1 MRRGVSRAFLV
12 ATAAW
17 NLGAGC
23 SSTPVKDDTGPDDPS
38 AKYTLGGSIAGLQGT
53 GLQLK
58 NGSATVN
65 VPANATTYQFAQ
77 QYAAGSAYDVSVA
90 AQPAMPSQTCTIVNG
105 KGAFAANVTNANLD
119 CKTNAFPINV
129 QLMGLEGSGL
139 VLQNNS
145 GDNLTVA
152 ANATT
157 ATFSQPVLSGANFS
171 VTVMTQPTNQNC
183 VVNGA
188 SGNVVN
194 GPINTVVVNC
204 STYRTVGG
212 TVSGLIGTGLR
223 LAETVASVNVD
234 VAMNGSF
241 AFARG
246 YLPGANY
253 LVQVDTQPTS
263 PAQVCTVTNGTGALP
278 NANVTNVQ
286 VTCDCAAPTSTCNP
300 GGAAYCADFSNDV
313 NNCGGC
319 GISCAASG
327 GACVMGHCSGSTSF
341 AFTGGAQTFTVPP
354 HVTRIFLKGFGAQGG
369 TGATGGNSSAG
380 GTGGLGGSAEG
391 FLNVTPGDV
400 LNIFVGGQ
408 GGTPTGGFNG
418 GGNGGSTN
426 AGGGGGATDV
436 RVGGTAEA
444 NRVLT
449 AGGGGGGGRGGC
461 EAMADA
467 GGNGGG
473 GGGGVGAN
481 GVDAPT
487 PNAAPSGV
495 AGGGKG
501 GNFGSVQGAFGP
513 KGVGCGGF
521 LGQDGQTATVGT
533 GATGGN
539 GQSCCCFSFGSVPGG
554 GGGGGG
560 HLGGGGG
567 GGGSAGTTGCSGND
581 KGGGGGG
588 GGGSSF
594 VGGVASGA
602 TAQSV
607 QSGNGALT
615 ISW

>member
-1 MRRGVSRAFLV
+1 MRRRASRAILAV
-12 ATAAW
+12 SAAW
-17 NLGAGC
+17 GIGSGC
-23 SSTPVKDDTGPDDPS
+23 GSTPTPDPDPP
-38 AKYTLGGSIAGLQGT
+38 ANFTLGGSVTGLTGT

-58 NGSATVN
+58 NGSATVS
-65 VPANATTYQFAQ
+65 VAANATSYQFAQ
-77 QYAAGSAYDVSVA
+77 AIADGTAYDVSVA
-90 AQPAMPSQTCTIVNG
+90 AQPTMPSQTCSVVNG
-105 KGAFAANVTNANLD
+105 KGAIAANVTNANVD

-139 VLQNNS
+139 VLQNNG

-152 ANATT
+152 AFATT
-157 ATFSQPVLSGANFS
+157 AAFSQTVNSGAPFS
-171 VTVMTQPTNQNC
+171 VTIMTQPTNQNC
-183 VVNGA
+183 VVAGA
-188 SGNVVN
+188 AGNVVN
-194 GPINTVVVNC
+194 GPVTTVVVNC
-204 STYRTVGG
+204 TTLRTVGG

-223 LAETVASVNVD
+223 LTETSATVNLD

-241 AFARG
+241 AFAHA

-253 LVQVDTQPTS
+253 TVQVDTQPSS
-263 PAQVCTVTNGTGALP
+263 PAQVCTVANGAGVVPTSD
-278 NANVTNVQ
+278 VTNVQ
-286 VTCDCAAPTSTCNP
+286 VTCDCAAPTSTCGSG
-300 GGAAYCADFSNDV
+300 GGAFCADLSSDP

-327 GACVMGHCSGSTSF
+327 GACVMGHCSGSVSF
-341 AFTGGAQTFTVPP
+341 AFTGGMQTFTVPP
-354 HVTRIFLKGFGAQGG
+354 HVTRVFLTALGAEGG
-369 TGATGGNSSAG
+369 TGANGGNASAG
-380 GTGGLGGSAEG
+380 GKGGFGASAEG
-391 FLNVTPGDV
+391 FLDVTPGDV

-408 GGTPTGGFNG
+408 GAAPTGGFNG
-418 GGNGGSTN
+418 GGNGGSAN

-461 EAMADA
+461 EAVADA
-467 GGNGGG
+467 GGNGGP
-473 GGGGVGAN
+473 GGGGVGSN

-487 PNAAPSGV
+487 PGGV

-501 GNFGSVQGAFGP
+501 GNFGGVQGALG
-513 KGVGCGGF
+513 GRGIGCSGF
-521 LGQDGQTATVGT
+521 LGQDGQTATMGT
-533 GATGGN
+533 GASGGN
-539 GQSCCCFSFGSVPGG
+539 GQSCCCFGAPSIPGG

-594 VGGVASGA
+594 VGGVASGTA
-602 TAQSV
+602 TQNVRA
-607 QSGNGALT
+607 GNGALT
-615 ISW
+615 VSW